1 MRSGATV
8 SHYMECFTYAFVI
21 ELLAVALQLEKAT
34 EELQAEYPPLS
45 VSFSCS
51 FLLFVVVIF

>member
-1 MRSGATV
+1 
-8 SHYMECFTYAFVI
+8 MECFTYAFVI
-21 ELLAVALQLEKAT
+21 ELLAVALQLENAT

-45 VSFSCS
+45 VSFYRS